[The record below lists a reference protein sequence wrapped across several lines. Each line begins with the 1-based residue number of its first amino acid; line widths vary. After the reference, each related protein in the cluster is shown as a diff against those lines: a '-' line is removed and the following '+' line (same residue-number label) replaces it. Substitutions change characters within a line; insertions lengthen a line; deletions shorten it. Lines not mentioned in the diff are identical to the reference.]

1 MTFSS
6 SRLSKPFT
14 FYWIKCGFWLN
25 SYLKRGKF
33 RSFTDFWSNQIR
45 DFHNRKKVV
54 LGFTARCSCVKWNW
68 RNLYFAHFMIYLKPM
83 KSRPGVGNVRQ
94 AIICIISPSI
104 AVLTMVSYV
113 LRVWELPRGVKPP
126 GHWTPNQ
133 QWIAHLSW
141 LGLTQQNIIRSRNLT
156 SFILVVKIRTHST
169 QKSIILQ
176 HWE

>member
-1 MTFSS
+1 
-6 SRLSKPFT
+6 
-14 FYWIKCGFWLN
+14 
-25 SYLKRGKF
+25 
-33 RSFTDFWSNQIR
+33 
-45 DFHNRKKVV
+45 
-54 LGFTARCSCVKWNW
+54 
-68 RNLYFAHFMIYLKPM
+68 M

-156 SFILVVKIRTHST
+156 YFYCCGKNPDSQYSKINHFTTLRTVISKVMWMIMKWDPEHILELSLMKLLMILTCYVNSLPNCKINFFPRTYYVFFG
-169 QKSIILQ
+169 
-176 HWE
+176 WFMGN